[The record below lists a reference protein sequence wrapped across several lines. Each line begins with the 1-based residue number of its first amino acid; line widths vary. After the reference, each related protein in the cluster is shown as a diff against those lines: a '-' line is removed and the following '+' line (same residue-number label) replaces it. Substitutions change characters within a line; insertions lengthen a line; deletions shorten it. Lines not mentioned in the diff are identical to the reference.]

1 MPRKSITE
9 LIEEIKRLLEK
20 EGELSTRQIALKTKT
35 QWRTT
40 KKALDTL
47 RNLGIINER
56 QTKMTERDATLYS
69 IKK

>member
-9 LIEEIKRLLEK
+9 IIEEIKRLLEK

-47 RNLGIINER
+47 KNLGIIKER
-56 QTKMTERDATLYS
+56 QNTTTERDETLYS
-69 IKK
+69 IK